1 MNTFNKIGLA
11 LAMFLGI
18 LTTAQ
23 SQTTQTDTSK
33 IREAKTNLIKYL
45 NLSGS
50 MLSESTGYII
60 KYDDKGDGN
69 PVDLKYTSEKR
80 LSNLTKASEHYKQV
94 ASYYNIINTTL
105 TQQQRDDFKL
115 IDDSFQKILK
125 DADYKKLISK
135 PALALPL
142 NEIFPTITYIEIVK
156 AKVEKLEKEFL
167 K

>member
-1 MNTFNKIGLA
+1 MTNFKTIGLA
-11 LAMFLGI
+11 LTIFLGI

-23 SQTTQTDTSK
+23 SQTTQTDTIK
-33 IREAKTNLIKYL
+33 EAKTNLIKYL

-94 ASYYNIINTTL
+94 ASYYNIISTTL

-135 PALALPL
+135 PTLALPL
-142 NEIFPTITYIEIVK
+142 NEIFPTITFIEIVK
-156 AKVEKLEKEFL
+156 AKVEKLEKELL